1 MFSSHLYWNG
11 IFCGRQNRLGRQ
23 FCFGCHAGE
32 LRSGLSGWMH
42 ETAEVL
48 ELLTFWKR
56 GTAGGLPFFQS
67 GVLPLQ
73 KPNERYFYFIL
84 TIITPVVIIIRVCG
98 CDPKKGEQMQ
108 INLSELIQSEGKVM
122 SIEADYQPN
131 WYQAKGGN
139 YKIVQKKPLQMEF
152 TNLGKKKIRLE
163 TEIDLT
169 LQMRCD
175 RCLEPV
181 LQEIRIDVSREF
193 DMDKTDQQRI
203 EALDEIN
210 FISGN
215 NLDVERF
222 VYGEVLINLPMKVLC
237 REDCK
242 GLCNRCGANLN
253 QVTCN
258 CDTTELDPRM
268 AKIRDIFQNANR

>member
-1 MFSSHLYWNG
+1 
-11 IFCGRQNRLGRQ
+11 
-23 FCFGCHAGE
+23 
-32 LRSGLSGWMH
+32 
-42 ETAEVL
+42 
-48 ELLTFWKR
+48 
-56 GTAGGLPFFQS
+56 
-67 GVLPLQ
+67 
-73 KPNERYFYFIL
+73 
-84 TIITPVVIIIRVCG
+84 
-98 CDPKKGEQMQ
+98 MQ

-152 TNLGKKKIRLE
+152 TNLGKKKIQLE

>member
-1 MFSSHLYWNG
+1 MLF
-11 IFCGRQNRLGRQ
+11 
-23 FCFGCHAGE
+23 
-32 LRSGLSGWMH
+32 RS
-42 ETAEVL
+42 
-48 ELLTFWKR
+48 
-56 GTAGGLPFFQS
+56 
-67 GVLPLQ
+67 
-73 KPNERYFYFIL
+73 
-84 TIITPVVIIIRVCG
+84 
-98 CDPKKGEQMQ
+98 
-108 INLSELIQSEGKVM
+108 
-122 SIEADYQPN
+122 
-131 WYQAKGGN
+131 
-139 YKIVQKKPLQMEF
+139 
-152 TNLGKKKIRLE
+152 
-163 TEIDLT
+163 
-169 LQMRCD
+169 D